1 MFIYDNA
8 QLRVAGKLNLYVLE
22 NVCVLSSTEL

>member
-22 NVCVLSSTEL
+22 MCVLSSTEL